1 MIMIQL
7 DRLLLERRMS
17 LTELSDRVGVTLANL
32 SILKTGKARAV
43 RFSTLDA
50 LCRELDCQP
59 GDLIEKPRYIPP
71 CERSR
76 AIRYRGCYELGPSPM
91 TTTTLPVAQA
101 RSRAAYKNIS
111 LWTLQGWIAMFFI
124 AAGYAKLTEPMTNL
138 ITLMGWPAVA
148 PENMVRGLGV
158 VELVLALGMLAPL
171 ISWRV
176 GRPLLLT
183 AASGLIVLETTMLII
198 HGLSQ
203 DIGLAVVNLVLLAF
217 TVPVL
222 LGRRKA

>member
-1 MIMIQL
+1 
-7 DRLLLERRMS
+7 
-17 LTELSDRVGVTLANL
+17 
-32 SILKTGKARAV
+32 
-43 RFSTLDA
+43 
-50 LCRELDCQP
+50 
-59 GDLIEKPRYIPP
+59 
-71 CERSR
+71 
-76 AIRYRGCYELGPSPM
+76 M
-91 TTTTLPVAQA
+91 TTTHLPVAQA
-101 RSRAAYKNIS
+101 RSRAAYKNIT

-158 VELVLALGMLAPL
+158 VEIVLAMGVLSPL

-183 AASGLIVLETTMLII
+183 AAVGLIVMEATMMTI
-198 HGLSQ
+198 HALSQ
-203 DIGLAVVNLVLLAF
+203 DFGLAAVNAVLLAI

-222 LGRRKA
+222 LGRRRA